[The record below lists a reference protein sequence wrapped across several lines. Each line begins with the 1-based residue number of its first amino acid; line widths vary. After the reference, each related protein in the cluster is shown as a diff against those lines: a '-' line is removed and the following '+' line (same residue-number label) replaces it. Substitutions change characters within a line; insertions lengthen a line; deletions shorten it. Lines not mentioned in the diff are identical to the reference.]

1 MDMNDF
7 KKILAPMLKNYK
19 LTYSSYPNGDFG
31 SLKRVSIEGENKI
44 ACIDFW
50 SKGWL
55 ALDIYDLILDDQI
68 MNILLDPFKIEE
80 QSNAIKQFIR
90 ILLK

>member
-1 MDMNDF
+1 MIL
-7 KKILAPMLKNYK
+7 KKKLAPMLENYK
-19 LTYSSYPNGDFG
+19 LTYSSYSNGDFG

-68 MNILLDPFKIEE
+68 MNILLNPFEIEE
-80 QSNAIKQFIR
+80 QSNAIKQFIGM
-90 ILLK
+90 LLK

>member
-1 MDMNDF
+1 MNMNEF

-19 LTYSSYPNGDFG
+19 LTYSSYHNGDFG

-68 MNILLDPFKIEE
+68 MNILLDPFEIEE